1 MEELDMDIE
10 EEDDV
15 AGFLGV
21 HIERNPNGTIT
32 LTQVGLITRIIEA
45 LNIAHLPKKRTPAKV
60 GVLAKD
66 LNGDPP
72 NGTFSYPSVIG
83 MLGYLAANSRP
94 DISFAVS
101 QCARFTQ
108 SPKRS
113 HEEALERIGQYLKM
127 TNDKGLIFN
136 PIPLSEKFCV
146 DVYVDA
152 DFAGGWGYEDPDDP
166 ACVRSRTGY
175 IIEVMGCPVMWV
187 SKLQT
192 DIATSTMEAEYSAL
206 SMALR
211 AAIPLL
217 ELVKATVTGLK
228 LPNLPFTT
236 FKTTV
241 HEDNQS
247 CERLAN
253 MEPRRVTPRSK
264 FYAIKMHWFRSWLKP
279 KSIIIQYINTKL
291 QKADM
296 LTKSLATSDFEENR
310 CLTCGW

>member
-1 MEELDMDIE
+1 MFVSDTTIVLVYVDDTLIYAHNKEDIDDLCRRMEELNMDIE

-32 LTQVGLITRIIEA
+32 LTQVGLITRIIKA

-113 HEEALERIGQYLKM
+113 LEEALE
-127 TNDKGLIFN
+127 
-136 PIPLSEKFCV
+136 
-146 DVYVDA
+146 
-152 DFAGGWGYEDPDDP
+152 
-166 ACVRSRTGY
+166 
-175 IIEVMGCPVMWV
+175 
-187 SKLQT
+187 
-192 DIATSTMEAEYSAL
+192 
-206 SMALR
+206 
-211 AAIPLL
+211 
-217 ELVKATVTGLK
+217 
-228 LPNLPFTT
+228 
-236 FKTTV
+236 
-241 HEDNQS
+241 
-247 CERLAN
+247 
-253 MEPRRVTPRSK
+253 
-264 FYAIKMHWFRSWLKP
+264 
-279 KSIIIQYINTKL
+279 
-291 QKADM
+291 
-296 LTKSLATSDFEENR
+296 
-310 CLTCGW
+310 